1 MTRLLLL
8 AGASL
13 AFLGCTLKLP
23 DIPPNHPAST
33 GAPAGRTY
41 ATPAVLEVRPLVR
54 PPDRPMTRPAH
65 PYPHESKGMTPMGEM
80 PVDRHEMESAHNHGG
95 IVDPTSTLPAPKD
108 KGHRDQMEGKG
119 QQRMQREG
127 QLHE

>member
-1 MTRLLLL
+1 MTRLFLL
-8 AGASL
+8 AGISL

-23 DIPPNHPAST
+23 DIPPNHPAGT
-33 GAPAGRTY
+33 GAPAGQMY
-41 ATPAVLEVRPLVR
+41 ATPAVLEVRPLIR

-65 PYPHESKGMTPMGEM
+65 PYQHESKGMTPMGEM
-80 PVDRHEMESAHNHGG
+80 PEHQPSDMSNEHGAV
-95 IVDPTSTLPAPKD
+95 VDPTETLPAPTD
-108 KGHRDQMEGKG
+108 SRRQDRVEGKG